1 MNQEFESAQNLYT
14 QLENQRWSFL
24 DRGRDASEL
33 TIPYVLPPEGNNY
46 ATKYSTPYQ
55 GIGARGV
62 NNLSSKLLL
71 ALLPPN
77 SPFFRLV
84 IDRYELEKS
93 GMGDDFRTELESA
106 LSEVERS
113 VSQEVEVEAFRV
125 GVFEALRLLLITGN
139 ALLYLPDEGG
149 MRVFRPDRYV
159 VKRDPMGNVTHIAT
173 KETIAPMMLPE
184 SVRDEV
190 YRESKEDTCDLFTS
204 VQRQGDKFVVQ
215 QDVKGVVI
223 EESYGEY
230 PVDKSP
236 WLPLRHT
243 RIDGESYGRGF
254 VEEYLGD
261 LKSLEALTKAIVE
274 GSAAAAK
281 VVFMVNPNGTTRA
294 RTLAE
299 APNGA
304 IVQGS
309 DGDVSVLQLQKFND
323 FRTAQVTMAGIQDR
337 LSHAFLLNSNVVRD
351 AERVTAEEIRM
362 LSQELEAALGGLY
375 SILSQELQLPLVERL
390 MTRMAKQNRL
400 PDIPKDIVK
409 PTIVTGV
416 EALGRGNDLNRLDLF
431 LAGANQVVGP
441 EAVAQYVNLGDYFKR
456 RATALG
462 IETEGLIKTTEEI
475 QQEQQMAQMQ
485 QMTEKLG
492 PPAMAPMVNAA
503 QEQYMGAEEGPP
515 PEAEGEVPPEEGV

>member
-1 MNQEFESAQNLYT
+1 MNDQEFETAQNLYT

-24 DRGRDASEL
+24 DRGRQASEL
-33 TIPYVLPPEGNNY
+33 TIPYVLPPDGSNN
-46 ATKYSTPYQ
+46 ATKYYTPYQ

-77 SPFFRLV
+77 APFFRLV
-84 IDRYELEKS
+84 IDRYELQKE

-106 LSEVERS
+106 LSEVERA

-125 GVFEALRLLLITGN
+125 GIFEALRQLLISGN
-139 ALLYLPDEGG
+139 ALLYLPDDGG

-173 KETIAPMMLPE
+173 KETVAPMMLPE
-184 SVRDEV
+184 SVRNEV
-190 YRESKEDTCDLFTS
+190 YKESKEDSCELYTAVCRRD
-204 VQRQGDKFVVQ
+204 DKFIVY
-215 QDVKGVVI
+215 QDVKGMNI

-230 PVDKSP
+230 ALEKSP
-236 WLPLRHT
+236 WIPLRYT

-254 VEEYLGD
+254 VEEYMGD

-281 VVFMVNPNGTTRA
+281 VLFMVNPNGTTRA
-294 RTLAE
+294 RTLSE

-323 FRTAQVTMAGIQDR
+323 FRVAQTTMAAIQER
-337 LSHAFLLNSNVVRD
+337 LSYAFLLNSDVVRN

-390 MTRMAKQNRL
+390 MARMSKKGGL
-400 PDIPKDIVK
+400 PKIPKDIVK
-409 PTIVTGV
+409 PTVITGV
-416 EALGRGNDLNRLDLF
+416 EALGRGNDLNRLDMF

-441 EAVAQYVNLGDYFKR
+441 DAVAQYVNVGDYFKR

-462 IETEGLIKTTEEI
+462 IETEGLIKTEEEV
-475 QQEQQMAQMQ
+475 QQTTQQMQMQ
-485 QMTEKLG
+485 QMAEKLG
-492 PPAMAPMVNAA
+492 GPAINAISQQQQQA
-503 QEQYMGAEEGPP
+503 AEEAP
-515 PEAEGEVPPEEGV
+515 PEQV

>member
-1 MNQEFESAQNLYT
+1 MNQEFETAQNLYT

-24 DRGRDASEL
+24 DRGRQSSEL
-33 TIPYVLPPEGNNY
+33 TIPYVLPPDGSNN
-46 ATKYSTPYQ
+46 ATKYYTPYQ

-77 SPFFRLV
+77 APFFRLV
-84 IDRYELEKS
+84 IDRYELQKE

-106 LSEVERS
+106 LSEVERA

-125 GVFEALRLLLITGN
+125 GIFEALRQLLISGN
-139 ALLYLPDEGG
+139 ALLYLPDDGG

-173 KETIAPMMLPE
+173 KETVAPMMLPE
-184 SVRDEV
+184 SVRNEV
-190 YRESKEDTCDLFTS
+190 YKESKEDSCELYTAVCRRD
-204 VQRQGDKFVVQ
+204 DKFIVY
-215 QDVKGVVI
+215 QDVKGMNI

-230 PVDKSP
+230 ALNKTP
-236 WLPLRHT
+236 WIPLRYT

-254 VEEYLGD
+254 VEEYMGD

-281 VVFMVNPNGTTRA
+281 VLFMVNPNGTTRA
-294 RTLAE
+294 RTLSE

-323 FRTAQVTMAGIQDR
+323 FRVAQTTMAAIQER
-337 LSHAFLLNSNVVRD
+337 LSYAFLLNSDVVRN

-362 LSQELEAALGGLY
+362 LSQELESALGGLY

-390 MTRMAKQNRL
+390 MSRMSKKGGL
-400 PDIPKDIVK
+400 PKIPKDIVK
-409 PTIVTGV
+409 PTVITGV
-416 EALGRGNDLNRLDLF
+416 EALGRGNDLNRLDMF

-441 EAVAQYVNLGDYFKR
+441 EAVAQYVNVGDYFKR

-462 IETEGLIKTTEEI
+462 IETEGLIKTEEEV
-475 QQEQQMAQMQ
+475 QQTTQQMQRQQMA
-485 QMTEKLG
+485 EKLG
-492 PPAMAPMVNAA
+492 GPAINAISQQQQA
-503 QEQYMGAEEGPP
+503 AAEEAP
-515 PEAEGEVPPEEGV
+515 PEQ

>member
-1 MNQEFESAQNLYT
+1 MNEEFETAQNLYT

-24 DRGRDASEL
+24 DRGRDASKL
-33 TIPYVLPPEGNNY
+33 TIPYVLPPDGHTP
-46 ATKYSTPYQ
+46 ATKYYTPYQ

-77 SPFFRLV
+77 APFFRLV
-84 IDRYELEKS
+84 IDRYEMEKE
-93 GMGDDFRTELESA
+93 GMGEDFRTELEAA
-106 LSEVERS
+106 LADVERA

-125 GVFEALRLLLITGN
+125 GIFEALRQLLISGN
-139 ALLYLPDEGG
+139 ALLYLPDDGG

-173 KETIAPMMLPE
+173 KETVAPMMLPE
-184 SVRDEV
+184 SVRNEV
-190 YRESKEDTCDLFTS
+190 YKDSKEDTCELYTAVCRRDN
-204 VQRQGDKFVVQ
+204 KYVVY
-215 QDVKGVVI
+215 QDVKGMNV

-230 PVDKSP
+230 PLDKTP
-236 WLPLRHT
+236 WIPLRYT

-254 VEEYLGD
+254 VEEYIGD
-261 LKSLEALTKAIVE
+261 LKSLESLTKAIVE

-281 VVFMVNPNGTTRA
+281 VLFMVNPNGTTRA

-323 FRTAQVTMAGIQDR
+323 FRVAQTTMAAIQER
-337 LSHAFLLNSNVVRD
+337 LSYAFLLNSDVVRD

-362 LSQELEAALGGLY
+362 LSQELESALGGLY

-390 MTRMAKQNRL
+390 MTRMSKNKRL
-400 PDIPKDIVK
+400 PKIPKDIVK
-409 PTIVTGV
+409 PTVITGV
-416 EALGRGNDLNRLDLF
+416 EALGRGNDLNRLDMF

-441 EAVAQYVNLGDYFKR
+441 EAVAQYVNVGDYFKR

-462 IETEGLIKTTEEI
+462 IETEGLIKTEEEV
-475 QQEQQMAQMQ
+475 QQTTQQMQMQ
-485 QMTEKLG
+485 QMAEKLG
-492 PPAMAPMVNAA
+492 APAMGPAINAISQQQMA
-503 QEQYMGAEEGPP
+503 AAEEAP
-515 PEAEGEVPPEEGV
+515 PEQ